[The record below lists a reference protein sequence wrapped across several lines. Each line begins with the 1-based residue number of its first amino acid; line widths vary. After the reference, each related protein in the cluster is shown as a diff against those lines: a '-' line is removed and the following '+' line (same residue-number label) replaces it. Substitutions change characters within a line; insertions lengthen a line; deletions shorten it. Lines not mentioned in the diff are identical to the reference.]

1 VLFAE
6 WSGET
11 AIENQDDVVLAAKI
25 GKPHGF
31 IVEIIQRKIR
41 RRCVQ
46 QNFWHFL
53 ARVNL
58 DYWIVGVME
67 FWIN

>member
-1 VLFAE
+1 LKERLVLGANHDDRRIALHKLLVISTQLRHVLFAE

-31 IVEIIQRKIR
+31 IVEII
-41 RRCVQ
+41 
-46 QNFWHFL
+46 
-53 ARVNL
+53 
-58 DYWIVGVME
+58 
-67 FWIN
+67 